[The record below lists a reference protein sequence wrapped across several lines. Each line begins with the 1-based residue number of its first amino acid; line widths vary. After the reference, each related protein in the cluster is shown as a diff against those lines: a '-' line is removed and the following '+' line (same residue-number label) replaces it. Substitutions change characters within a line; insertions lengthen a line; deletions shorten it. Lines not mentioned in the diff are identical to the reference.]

1 MIMTDIYLIEGARTP
16 FGTFGGS
23 LKDVNVTELGAIAA
37 REAIKRSGIITQ
49 DVDQTFMG
57 NVIHTSPNSSFLA
70 RHVALAAGIP
80 IESPALTVNRLCGS
94 GMQAVVSAAQAMK
107 LGEAD
112 CSVAGGSENMSMSPH
127 VMRGLRFQG
136 VKMGSPQ
143 FEDILQSTL
152 MDSHCGLGMGDTAE
166 NLASRYEISRDTQ
179 EEFALLSQRR
189 AYQAQLNGLLGEE
202 IVSVEIR
209 DRRGSRVVDSDEHI
223 KPDSTLEKMKSLS
236 PAFQPNGTVTAA
248 TASGIND
255 GSCALVLASYEK
267 VKRAKLQPLARIISW
282 GIAGVDP
289 TIMGIGPVP
298 ASQMALSRAGLSVKD
313 LDLVEINEAFAV
325 QYLAVER
332 ELGLTRELTNVNGGA
347 IAIGHPV
354 GASGARLLLTLAY
367 ELRRRRG
374 RYGLA
379 SLCIGGGQGISV
391 IIENVGTEA

>member
-1 MIMTDIYLIEGARTP
+1 MTDIYLIEGARTP